1 MTRLHQFRIA
11 LCAALLAALLGT
23 ASAAPAQEA
32 ESDAARG
39 FVDGDASPLRLP
51 QVLQGTPLDPRSG
64 FQFGLGIHRFSV
76 EAEAPALLLEPEAP
90 FSDGT
95 SLALE
100 WVIGGF
106 RLGYTRQIFRREVP
120 EGTALADCKFEICDV
135 NLLGF
140 DADQF
145 WVFHGFRP
153 WLPLYFG
160 YGVGWQRREIFFR
173 HPSEKTKLK
182 ENLAMAGLMID
193 YAFALP
199 FALQFRG
206 LQEESGKILDAGG
219 TTVFISYF
227 VPF

>member
-1 MTRLHQFRIA
+1 MPLRIRIA
-11 LCAALLAALLGT
+11 LCAALLAVLQG
-23 ASAAPAQEA
+23 AAPAARAQEA

-39 FVDGDASPLRLP
+39 FVDGDASPLRVP
-51 QVLQGTPLDPRSG
+51 RVLQGRPLDPRRG
-64 FQFGLGIHRFSV
+64 FQFGVGIHRFSV

-90 FSDGT
+90 FSDGA
-95 SLALE
+95 SLAME

-120 EGTALADCKFEICDV
+120 ESTALAGCTFADCGV
-135 NLLGF
+135 TLLGF

-160 YGVGWQRREIFFR
+160 YGLGWQRREIFFR
-173 HPSEKTKLK
+173 HPAGGKTNLK

-199 FALQFRG
+199 FAIQLRG
-206 LQEESGKILDAGG
+206 LREESGKILAADGA
-219 TTVFISYF
+219 TVFLSYF

>member
-1 MTRLHQFRIA
+1 M
-11 LCAALLAALLGT
+11 
-23 ASAAPAQEA
+23 
-32 ESDAARG
+32 
-39 FVDGDASPLRLP
+39 DGDASPLRVP
-51 QVLQGTPLDPRSG
+51 EVLQGTPLDPRSG

-76 EAEAPALLLEPEAP
+76 EAEAPALLLEPGSP
-90 FSDGT
+90 FSDGA

-106 RLGYTRQIFRREVP
+106 RLGYTRQIYRREVP
-120 EGTALADCKFEICDV
+120 AGTTFGDCKFANCDV

-160 YGVGWQRREIFFR
+160 YGVGWQWREIFFR
-173 HPSEKTKLK
+173 HPSNEKTVRK
-182 ENLAMAGLMID
+182 EELTMGGLMID
-193 YAFALP
+193 YAFAPP
-199 FALQFRG
+199 FG
-206 LQEESGKILDAGG
+206 LQLRGVREKSGKVLNAGG
-219 TTVFISYF
+219 ATIFLSYL